1 MSFRLEGFLAS
12 EACQLIVPRLEV
24 VFPGILHAT
33 PKQFYNPYPLSV
45 SRSILYTLTASPV
58 LGEYPKFLRGNFKVP
73 SHGCI
78 LDPKSTLS
86 NCSPRGRDDADLWS
100 HSAKKGDRK
109 VSLALTVFSLQIHLH
124 LGIPKC
130 LEKITSNF

>member
-58 LGEYPKFLRGNFKVP
+58 LGEYPKFLRGNFK
-73 SHGCI
+73 I
-78 LDPKSTLS
+78 NLDMAQTLQFPDEKCNYHISEGKKIGYKVYTKKLSIKST
-86 NCSPRGRDDADLWS
+86 RIFLWQS
-100 HSAKKGDRK
+100 
-109 VSLALTVFSLQIHLH
+109 
-124 LGIPKC
+124 
-130 LEKITSNF
+130 